1 MSNLEVR
8 GQRSEIRGQNGASGI
23 SDIEGK
29 VPQARDE
36 RVGQRVSFKSEV
48 RGQSLQRHSCR
59 GFTLAEMLISVI
71 LLAFLV
77 LFVSRLVNSAATIT
91 TLGNKRMDADSQAR
105 QLLDRMA
112 IDFDQMLKRSDV
124 SYWVKAANNTEPGND
139 QIAFFS
145 AVPGYLASTQS
156 SYQSNVGLVAY
167 RVNRVNAASTSYNK
181 VERMGKGLNLNG
193 AYAGS
198 ITPLVFLDNA
208 ATPTTTILSIWPNA
222 TSATATD
229 TDYEPIGPNV
239 FRLEYYFLTS
249 ASPPT
254 LVAYPT
260 SSFKVPTLDWSTVDK
275 INIKDVS
282 AIVVAIA
289 VIDPRSR
296 VILTNPQVTNLIGLL
311 PDYTTG
317 MVPGQLLAAWQ
328 TALDGAT
335 PRQAIQGV
343 RLYERYFY
351 LNQ

>member
-1 MSNLEVR
+1 
-8 GQRSEIRGQNGASGI
+8 
-23 SDIEGK
+23 
-29 VPQARDE
+29 
-36 RVGQRVSFKSEV
+36 
-48 RGQSLQRHSCR
+48 
-59 GFTLAEMLISVI
+59 
-71 LLAFLV
+71 
-77 LFVSRLVNSAATIT
+77 
-91 TLGNKRMDADSQAR
+91 
-105 QLLDRMA
+105 
-112 IDFDQMLKRSDV
+112 
-124 SYWVKAANNTEPGND
+124 
-139 QIAFFS
+139 
-145 AVPGYLASTQS
+145 
-156 SYQSNVGLVAY
+156 
-167 RVNRVNAASTSYNK
+167 

-229 TDYEPIGPNV
+229 TDYKPIGPNV

-289 VIDPRSR
+289 AIDPRSR
-296 VILTNPQVTNLIGLL
+296 AILTNAQMTTLIGLL